1 MARQEFKHIIVF
13 EHQRLLVD
21 QEGEYYLSAR
31 QHQALEAYYGNYSPF
46 FTLIRNGVQFC
57 QYVGVLQVGDTLI
70 EVLPKADKL
79 TGQEAVQKWQN
90 LLINMIR
97 TVWGFPVKDAGTSD
111 LKLKHNSV
119 LDLYFEL
126 FVTEV
131 EMLMHLGLIKK
142 YIREERNSTALKGKL
157 AFTKHIQ
164 NNLIHQERFY
174 IETTTYTQQHDLH
187 RIFYAALKLVSQLN
201 RNELLKSRIGNL
213 LLNFPEQ
220 HSIKVN
226 PSTFNRLQYDRK
238 SIVYKAAL
246 EIAELLLLNYHPDI
260 SQGRKNVL
268 ALMFDMNALWEQFV
282 LSVLRRDL
290 EGYKV
295 NGQVSK
301 RFWKST
307 GTNEALN
314 SSMRPDIVLLH
325 NEKNEVIVMDTKW
338 KNLNDKGP
346 STDDLRQMYV
356 YHEYFEANKVV
367 LLYPGDGELIK
378 GQFYSKDQNSL
389 DEKHCLVLQI
399 LVDRDFKIWKDK
411 ILKKIQGLLT
421 ESAI

>member
-1 MARQEFKHIIVF
+1 MARQELKHIIVF

-21 QEGEYYLSAR
+21 QEGEYYLSAG

-46 FTLIRNGVQFC
+46 FNLIRNGVQFC
-57 QYVGVLQVGDTLI
+57 QYVGVLQVGDTII

-79 TGQEAVQKWQN
+79 TGKEAVQKWQN
-90 LLINMIR
+90 LLISMIR

-126 FVTEV
+126 FMAEV
-131 EMLMHLGLIKK
+131 EKLMHLGLIKK

-164 NNLIHQERFY
+164 KNLVHQERFY
-174 IETTTYTQQHDLH
+174 IETTSYTKQHDLH
-187 RIFYAALKLVSQLN
+187 RILYAALKFVSQLN

-282 LSVLRRDL
+282 LRVLRRDL
-290 EGYKV
+290 QGYNV
-295 NGQVSK
+295 RGQVSK

-307 GTNEALN
+307 EAIVALS
-314 SSMRPDIVLLH
+314 SSMRPDIVLRHKENNKVFIL
-325 NEKNEVIVMDTKW
+325 DTKW
-338 KNLNDKGP
+338 KNLHDKGP

-356 YHEYFEANKVV
+356 YHEYFDATMVALV
-367 LLYPGDGELIK
+367 YPGDELKISGSYFEK
-378 GQFYSKDQNSL
+378 KKNQDL
-389 DEKHCLVLQI
+389 DNKHCHIVQI
-399 LVDRDFKIWKDK
+399 PADKYFKAWKERIVKRVKDL
-411 ILKKIQGLLT
+411 IL
-421 ESAI
+421 

>member
-1 MARQEFKHIIVF
+1 MARQELKHIVVF

-21 QEGEYYLSAR
+21 QEGDYYLSER

-46 FTLIRNGVQFC
+46 FSLIRNGVQFC

-70 EVLPKADKL
+70 EILPKADKL
-79 TGQEAVQKWQN
+79 IGKEAVQKWQK

-97 TVWGFPVKDAGTSD
+97 TVWGFPVKESGTSD

-126 FVTEV
+126 FVSEV
-131 EMLMHLGLIKK
+131 EKLMHLGLIKK
-142 YIREERNSTALKGKL
+142 YIREERNATALKGKL
-157 AFTKHIQ
+157 SFTKHIQ
-164 NNLIHQERFY
+164 KNLVHQERFY
-174 IETTTYTQQHDLH
+174 IETTSYTQQHDLH
-187 RIFYAALKLVSQLN
+187 RIIYAALKLVSQLN
-201 RNELLKSRIGNL
+201 RNVLLNSRIGNL

-220 HSIKVN
+220 HAIKVN
-226 PSTFNRLQYDRK
+226 PSTFTRLQYDRK

-282 LSVLRRDL
+282 LYVLRRDL
-290 EGYKV
+290 GDYNV
-295 NGQVSK
+295 MGQVSK

-307 GTNEALN
+307 EAIVAVS
-314 SSMRPDIVLLH
+314 SSMRPDIVLRH
-325 NEKNEVIVMDTKW
+325 KENNKVIVLDTKW
-338 KNLNDKGP
+338 KNLHDKGP

-356 YHEYFEANKVV
+356 YHEYFDASMVALV
-367 LLYPGDGELIK
+367 YPGEELKISGSYFK
-378 GQFYSKDQNSL
+378 KKKNKKL
-389 DEKHCLVLQI
+389 DNKHCHIVQI
-399 LVDRDFKIWKDK
+399 PADNDFKAWKK
-411 ILKKIQGLLT
+411 RILERVI
-421 ESAI
+421 ESIL

>member
-1 MARQEFKHIIVF
+1 MARKELKHIVVF

-21 QEGEYYLSAR
+21 QEGDYYLSER

-46 FTLIRNGVQFC
+46 FSLIRNGVQFC

-70 EVLPKADKL
+70 EILPKADKL
-79 TGQEAVQKWQN
+79 IGKEVVQKWQK

-97 TVWGFPVKDAGTSD
+97 TVWGFPVKESGTSD

-126 FVTEV
+126 FVSEV
-131 EMLMHLGLIKK
+131 EKLMHLGLIKK
-142 YIREERNSTALKGKL
+142 YIREERNATALKGKL
-157 AFTKHIQ
+157 SFTKHIQ
-164 NNLIHQERFY
+164 KNLVHHERFY
-174 IETTTYTQQHDLH
+174 IETTCYTQQHELH
-187 RIFYAALKLVSQLN
+187 SIIYAVLKLVSQLN
-201 RNELLKSRIGNL
+201 RNVLLNSRIGNL

-220 HSIKVN
+220 HAIKVN
-226 PSTFNRLQYDRK
+226 PSTFTRLQYDRK

-282 LSVLRRDL
+282 LCVLRRDL
-290 EGYKV
+290 SDYNVK
-295 NGQVSK
+295 GQVSK

-307 GTNEALN
+307 EAIAAVS
-314 SSMRPDIVLLH
+314 SSMRPDIVLSH
-325 NEKNEVIVMDTKW
+325 KDKNKVIVLDTKW
-338 KNLNDKGP
+338 KNLHDKGP

-356 YHEYFEANKVV
+356 YHEYFDASMVALV
-367 LLYPGDGELIK
+367 YPGEELKISGSYFMK
-378 GQFYSKDQNSL
+378 EKNKKL
-389 DEKHCLVLQI
+389 DNKHCHIVQI
-399 LVDRDFKIWKDK
+399 PADNDFKAWKK
-411 ILKKIQGLLT
+411 RIVERVI
-421 ESAI
+421 EIIV

>member
-1 MARQEFKHIIVF
+1 MARHELKHIVVF

-21 QEGEYYLSAR
+21 QEGEYYLSER
-31 QHQALEAYYGNYSPF
+31 QHQALETYYGHYSPF

-57 QYVGVLQVGDTLI
+57 QYVGVLQVGDTII
-70 EVLPKADKL
+70 EILPKADKL
-79 TGQEAVQKWQN
+79 TGKEAVQKWQN

-97 TVWGFPVKDAGTSD
+97 TVWGFSVKDAGTSD

-126 FVTEV
+126 FVSEV
-131 EMLMHLGLIKK
+131 EQLMHLGLIKK
-142 YIREERNSTALKGKL
+142 YIREERNATALKGKL
-157 AFTKHIQ
+157 SFTKHIQ
-164 NNLIHQERFY
+164 KNLVHQERFY
-174 IETTTYTQQHDLH
+174 IETTSYTHQHNLH
-187 RIFYAALKLVSQLN
+187 RIIYAALKLVSQLN
-201 RNELLKSRIGNL
+201 RNVLLNSRIGNL

-220 HSIKVN
+220 HAIKVN
-226 PSTFNRLQYDRK
+226 PSTFARLQYNRK

-282 LSVLRRDL
+282 LCVLRRDL
-290 EGYKV
+290 KEYDV

-307 GTNEALN
+307 EAIVAIS
-314 SSMRPDIVLLH
+314 SSMRPDILLRH
-325 NEKNEVIVMDTKW
+325 KENNKVIVLDTKW
-338 KNLNDKGP
+338 KNLHDKGP

-356 YHEYFEANKVV
+356 YHEYFDASMVALV
-367 LLYPGDGELIK
+367 YPGEELKISGSYFMK
-378 GQFYSKDQNSL
+378 EKNQEL
-389 DEKHCLVLQI
+389 DNKHCHIVQI
-399 LVDRDFKIWKDK
+399 PADNDFKAWKK
-411 ILKKIQGLLT
+411 RILERVI
-421 ESAI
+421 ESIV